1 MIRGFIVNRFR
12 GDPTLFSDGMALIAE
27 RTGWSPFGLVPFFP
41 DAARLPPEDAV
52 ALEAVRAPRGGAGPL
67 IAVLRFPH
75 IANFDDLDPLRQEPG
90 VGVVFVPPGTPVP
103 AEADLIVLPGSK
115 TTIDDLDCLCAQG
128 WDIDIRAHL
137 RRGRRVLGLCGGYQ
151 MLGRTIADPQ
161 GIEGAPRALPGL
173 GLLDVE
179 TVMTDAKRLVAVTG
193 TTLADGEPFS
203 GYEMHVGD
211 TSGPDTA
218 RPLLRFSDGRADGAV
233 SRDGLVAGTY
243 VHGLFAD
250 DRQRAAWLTRLGAAP
265 GDTRYEAGIDEVL
278 DRFADHLEAHLD
290 CDGLLRLR

>member
-1 MIRGFIVNRFR
+1 
-12 GDPTLFSDGMALIAE
+12 
-27 RTGWSPFGLVPFFP
+27 
-41 DAARLPPEDAV
+41 
-52 ALEAVRAPRGGAGPL
+52 
-67 IAVLRFPH
+67 
-75 IANFDDLDPLRQEPG
+75 
-90 VGVVFVPPGTPVP
+90 
-103 AEADLIVLPGSK
+103 
-115 TTIDDLDCLCAQG
+115 
-128 WDIDIRAHL
+128 
-137 RRGRRVLGLCGGYQ
+137 
-151 MLGRTIADPQ
+151 
-161 GIEGAPRALPGL
+161 
-173 GLLDVE
+173 
-179 TVMTDAKRLVAVTG
+179 MTDAKRLVAVTG

-250 DRQRAAWLTRLGAAP
+250 DRQRAAWLTRLGASP